1 MNRSKKG
8 RKKNEENH
16 RGTNQPDLKE
26 VRASAP
32 TLLGLIT
39 SSFSAHHKGSQPLW
53 EHHEALLSTP
63 QSSQAGDPTVAPA
76 TGSHHW
82 AERVLGAQI
91 LLGSILWPLKPGLS
105 TPGWGLWCKGRVRA
119 GSFPGWV
126 QTIRSP
132 VLQQED

>member
-16 RGTNQPDLKE
+16 RGTNQPDLKK

-53 EHHEALLSTP
+53 EHGEALPSTP
-63 QSSQAGDPTVAPA
+63 QVQTPLQPLPQAPT
-76 TGSHHW
+76 T
-82 AERVLGAQI
+82 
-91 LLGSILWPLKPGLS
+91 GLS
-105 TPGWGLWCKGRVRA
+105 VSWEHKSC
-119 GSFPGWV
+119 
-126 QTIRSP
+126 
-132 VLQQED
+132 